1 MSSVDARTFKGCT
14 NLNNFTVDSGNA
26 YYSAVNGYLLNKDKT
41 SLVVFP
47 PAKAH
52 ENMTLLPPSITSI
65 GDYAF
70 YECTNLT
77 NVTIPQKVTKIGQRA
92 FGLCDKLNHVTF
104 LCESMISPGNI
115 PYTDNNTVAF
125 DNGTNRSDKYNAFS
139 HITISVRKN
148 LLSTYQNNSYYT
160 QFKGGDSGIDPSLS
174 VAAVGDYA
182 FQGAPSSVN
191 EVVLRNDVDYIG
203 AMAFVTSTSTSG
215 STVKPLGST
224 IKDVVFCGTPSFQ
237 LSSQAFELDD
247 DYHEFYTG
255 QKIYVRKSQVD
266 AFKEVLPEYAQSMVG
281 YQIPGATIAN
291 KYGTFSREFDT
302 DLNAYYTDNSS
313 GKLAAF
319 VGMITDILDGGG
331 DYGTAT
337 YHIRMNSVDEY
348 TGKTDDYGYVPANTG
363 MLIKAMDD
371 DATATP
377 SGFWYAIG
385 ETAQGTYDD
394 ATASA
399 ISGKNVMQPVTVS
412 ASGNIYDTSKGS
424 QYVMQRGVFRKV
436 NQSYSM
442 PIHKAYLQVS
452 GTNGAKVSLVFDEDS
467 EATGISAVNA
477 DPVTDGSANIPVYNL
492 QGQRVSSPQHGIYIR
507 GGKKIIVK

>member
-1 MSSVDARTFKGCT
+1 MSSVDARAFKGCT

-92 FGLCDKLNHVTF
+92 FGLCDKLNHVTI

-160 QFKGGDSGIDPSLS
+160 QFKGGASGIDPSLS

-237 LSSQAFELDD
+237 LSS
-247 DYHEFYTG
+247 
-255 QKIYVRKSQVD
+255 
-266 AFKEVLPEYAQSMVG
+266 
-281 YQIPGATIAN
+281 
-291 KYGTFSREFDT
+291 
-302 DLNAYYTDNSS
+302 
-313 GKLAAF
+313 
-319 VGMITDILDGGG
+319 
-331 DYGTAT
+331 
-337 YHIRMNSVDEY
+337 
-348 TGKTDDYGYVPANTG
+348 
-363 MLIKAMDD
+363 
-371 DATATP
+371 
-377 SGFWYAIG
+377 
-385 ETAQGTYDD
+385 
-394 ATASA
+394 
-399 ISGKNVMQPVTVS
+399 
-412 ASGNIYDTSKGS
+412 
-424 QYVMQRGVFRKV
+424 
-436 NQSYSM
+436 
-442 PIHKAYLQVS
+442 
-452 GTNGAKVSLVFDEDS
+452 
-467 EATGISAVNA
+467 
-477 DPVTDGSANIPVYNL
+477 
-492 QGQRVSSPQHGIYIR
+492 
-507 GGKKIIVK
+507 